1 MPAFPEGFSFSTL
14 SSQPRRAFFFTRA
27 LLLHQMNQSR
37 YAEPPDGNPIGMFTI
52 LIRHIRLLTV
62 PSFV

>member
-1 MPAFPEGFSFSTL
+1 MPTFPEGFSFSTL
-14 SSQPRRAFFFTRA
+14 SSQPRRAFFSTRA
-27 LLLHQMNQSR
+27 LLLRQMNQFC
-37 YAEPPDGNPIGMFTI
+37 YAEAPEDNPIRMFTI

>member
-27 LLLHQMNQSR
+27 LLLRQMNQFR
-37 YAEPPDGNPIGMFTI
+37 YAEPPEDNPIGMFTI